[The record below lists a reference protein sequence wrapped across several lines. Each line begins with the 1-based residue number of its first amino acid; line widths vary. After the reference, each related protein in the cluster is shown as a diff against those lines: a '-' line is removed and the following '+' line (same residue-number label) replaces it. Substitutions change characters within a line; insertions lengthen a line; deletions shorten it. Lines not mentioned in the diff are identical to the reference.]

1 MSQTETAK
9 AVAAEERTEEARSFV
24 RRSEGQQPDAST
36 FRRKRSVSCWRGSAG
51 RSTVSDLCS
60 REGIK
65 PHSYYAW
72 TKEFMEAGKERLTRD
87 MVRDATQQEVHQLKR
102 ENVEL
107 KQLVAELSL
116 EGYRLKKRPYRL
128 PTTTPVPEDERCRED
143 GGTCQGGFVLRS
155 PKTQGPR

>member
-9 AVAAEERTEEARSFV
+9 AVVAEERTEETRSFV
-24 RRSEGQQPDAST
+24 RMVKAASRRKYTPEEKIRIVLEG
-36 FRRKRSVSCWRGSAG
+36 FRREV
-51 RSTVSDLCS
+51 TVSDLCR

-72 TKEFMEAGKERLTRD
+72 TKEFMEAGRERLTRD
-87 MVRDATQQEVHQLKR
+87 MVRDATQQEVQALRR

-116 EGYRLKKRPYRL
+116 EGRRLKKTAIPIL
-128 PTTTPVPEDERCRED
+128 HAAA
-143 GGTCQGGFVLRS
+143 GTRG
-155 PKTQGPR
+155 

>member
-9 AVAAEERTEEARSFV
+9 AVAAEERTEETRSFV
-24 RRSEGQQPDAST
+24 RTVKSAARRKYTPEEKVRIVLEG
-36 FRRKRSVSCWRGSAG
+36 FRREV
-51 RSTVSDLCS
+51 TVSDLCW

-87 MVRDATQQEVHQLKR
+87 MVRDATQQDVQGLRR

-116 EGYRLKKRPYRL
+116 EGYRLKKTAIPM
-128 PTTTPVPEDERCRED
+128 PHDDT
-143 GGTCQGGFVLRS
+143 GTRG
-155 PKTQGPR
+155 